1 MQEKKYTCLVDFALR
16 FQQGDETGL
25 KYFFDMYYRSLCLY
39 AIRLTDDEGFSS
51 EMASEAFYQTWQQ
64 RDQFTTA
71 ASIRAYLYTVVKNG
85 CSKFLLKKAKGK
97 NEDHPLLLTPEKTAY
112 ESIVFAETIRH
123 LHQAI
128 ETLPRQCRSVLQSL
142 YIEGKSVSETAT
154 AMRLTVSTVKSHK
167 RHGLD
172 LLRRRFVP
180 VIMLPF
186 LHFML

>member
-1 MQEKKYTCLVDFALR
+1 MQEKNYTCPGDFALR

-25 KYFFDMYYRSLCLY
+25 QYFFDTYYRPLCLY
-39 AIRLTDDEGFSS
+39 AIRLTGDEGFSS

-64 RDQFTTA
+64 RSQFTAA

-123 LHQAI
+123 LHQAMG
-128 ETLPRQCRSVLQSL
+128 ELPRQCRSVLRSL
-142 YIEGKSVSETAT
+142 YIEGKSVSETAKD
-154 AMRLTVSTVKSHK
+154 MQLKVSTVKSHK